1 VSDTQRSLPNL
12 EHATSTRLDAFS
24 TIGLK
29 TFRTPLEMFTASR
42 VIFELSVAALMLNTN
57 GALGRAGAFA
67 PLVLNVDSPMSSD
80 AA

>member
-1 VSDTQRSLPNL
+1 
-12 EHATSTRLDAFS
+12 
-24 TIGLK
+24 
-29 TFRTPLEMFTASR
+29 MFTASR

-80 AA
+80 AACRPPNSIKECRAGPLNGVS